1 MTYSLVS
8 LVVIFDLPHTFI
20 GVISLVKKSMLFA
33 RTFFDVI
40 STVEKYTLFVR
51 IFFYVISMVEKY
63 PFFPRTFLGRDMRI
77 FLLTF
82 FDVILMG

>member
-8 LVVIFDLPHTFI
+8 LVVIFDLPRTFI

-40 STVEKYTLFVR
+40 STVEKY
-51 IFFYVISMVEKY
+51 
-63 PFFPRTFLGRDMRI
+63 PFFPRTFLDRDMRI